1 MFTNNFHKSLKSL
14 LTLIYLM
21 FMIFNISAQNT
32 NNGLPLIT
40 NIAPRDYGYESQ
52 NYTITQNKDG
62 IIYIGNLSGVV
73 EYDGNFWNLINVK
86 GTPILHTNPKGN
98 VFVGLF
104 NDFGIL
110 KNNAQNKLSFQ
121 SLFENVEKKD
131 FGNTYKVES
140 LGDDVFFCSLKY
152 LYKYSTKTNK
162 SKLILEH
169 NPRIKIFKANN
180 TLYVFKKE
188 KGLFYYDNE
197 KFIPTKNAN
206 FFKNLNIIDIISH
219 GKNEILVK
227 TENEFYLITDKEIK
241 IFKTD
246 ADEFLIKNDYAK
258 GLLLSNNTYA
268 FASKLN
274 GIVFCDFNGKLLFA
288 VSKKNGLYNNRVNNL
303 FVDSSNNL
311 WVALDNGISIIE
323 YPSNLSFFNETNG
336 LKGGVYSV
344 RNFENNLYVATSN
357 GVFKHI
363 ASKLSSE
370 SECKLNDNFV
380 QLNESN
386 FEAYNFYEINKNL
399 YVTSNKGL
407 IKVSEHKC
415 EFLIDG
421 KLKSMLH
428 CKSDSSLLILVME
441 NGLFVVKIDENGKW
455 SDKLP
460 VKNFDKYVRTI
471 AEDKNGN
478 IWLGSDFDGLYEL
491 NLNTSEI
498 KSYDSKDGLPKEF
511 DWIDV
516 YNINHEIIFS
526 TSQGLYHFDEKTR
539 KFYIDSSFGINF
551 LKENSWV
558 YPLVEDKNN
567 NVWLS
572 LGTHSK
578 FVKQTGFAKFNPQT
592 RKYTI
597 DFSKLGKLSYFT
609 VETIFLDKKDVIW
622 FGGFDGLFRFDSEIK
637 THNENKFKTLI
648 RKITIE
654 HDSII
659 SASIDEN
666 IIDKVV
672 YKSDSLIPEISY
684 KYNSIR
690 FEFSC
695 PKFASESKVLHRYML
710 EGYDSEWSEW
720 KTINHK
726 EYTNLPEGIYKFKVE
741 SKDIHGNISIETSYE
756 FEIDPPIYRT
766 WLAYIIYVILLIT
779 FFIAIIRWRSYLY
792 EKETNKLDKI
802 IAEKTEDL
810 VMQKER
816 AEQLVSNILPK
827 QTVEELKSMGRSSRK
842 KYKMV
847 TVLFSDIQGFTKIA
861 DLMNPD
867 ELLDELDKYFL
878 NFDSIVESLGIEKIK
893 TIGDA
898 YMCAGGIPQKNRT
911 NPVDVVYAALTVQK
925 YMKDLKDK
933 QLDVWDIR
941 IGIHTG
947 AVIAGVVGSKKYTY
961 DIWGDT
967 VNVASR
973 MESLGQPQEV
983 NISEV
988 TYDLV
993 KEYFDCEYRGKVPVK
1008 YKGEMKMY
1016 FVRGFKPEFSE
1027 NGDGATPN
1035 QLFKTKLQIVRFD
1048 DLDELIMTKLEKG
1061 LLKTLYYHDLKHTID
1076 VCTQVE
1082 ILGRLEN
1089 VSEDEMLL
1097 LKTAALFHDI
1107 GFIIGYD
1114 DHEFLSIKMAREIL
1128 PQFQYSTEQI
1138 KIIGD
1143 LIYVTKLPPEP
1154 KTLLEQIMCDADLDY
1169 LGRAD
1174 FIPVSQK
1181 LFREL
1186 FERKKIK
1193 SVEEWNKIQIDFISN
1208 HQYFTES
1215 ARKLRNVNKQ
1225 EQLAKLKKLL

>member
-1 MFTNNFHKSLKSL
+1 
-14 LTLIYLM
+14 
-21 FMIFNISAQNT
+21 
-32 NNGLPLIT
+32 
-40 NIAPRDYGYESQ
+40 
-52 NYTITQNKDG
+52 
-62 IIYIGNLSGVV
+62 
-73 EYDGNFWNLINVK
+73 
-86 GTPILHTNPKGN
+86 
-98 VFVGLF
+98 
-104 NDFGIL
+104 
-110 KNNAQNKLSFQ
+110 
-121 SLFENVEKKD
+121 
-131 FGNTYKVES
+131 
-140 LGDDVFFCSLKY
+140 
-152 LYKYSTKTNK
+152 
-162 SKLILEH
+162 
-169 NPRIKIFKANN
+169 
-180 TLYVFKKE
+180 
-188 KGLFYYDNE
+188 
-197 KFIPTKNAN
+197 
-206 FFKNLNIIDIISH
+206 
-219 GKNEILVK
+219 
-227 TENEFYLITDKEIK
+227 
-241 IFKTD
+241 
-246 ADEFLIKNDYAK
+246 
-258 GLLLSNNTYA
+258 
-268 FASKLN
+268 
-274 GIVFCDFNGKLLFA
+274 
-288 VSKKNGLYNNRVNNL
+288 
-303 FVDSSNNL
+303 
-311 WVALDNGISIIE
+311 
-323 YPSNLSFFNETNG
+323 
-336 LKGGVYSV
+336 
-344 RNFENNLYVATSN
+344 
-357 GVFKHI
+357 
-363 ASKLSSE
+363 
-370 SECKLNDNFV
+370 
-380 QLNESN
+380 
-386 FEAYNFYEINKNL
+386 
-399 YVTSNKGL
+399 
-407 IKVSEHKC
+407 
-415 EFLIDG
+415 
-421 KLKSMLH
+421 
-428 CKSDSSLLILVME
+428 ME
-441 NGLFVVKIDENGKW
+441 NGLNVIKVENNGKW
-455 SDKLP
+455 SSILP
-460 VKNFDKYVRTI
+460 VKNFDKYVRSI
-471 AEDKNGN
+471 AEDKNGH
-478 IWLGSDFDGLYEL
+478 IWLGSDFEGLFEID
-491 NLNTSEI
+491 LNTSEI
-498 KSYDSKDGLPKEF
+498 KSYDEKNGLPK
-511 DWIDV
+511 DYGWIDV
-516 YNINHEIIFS
+516 YNIRGEILYS
-526 TSQGLYHFDEKTR
+526 TDKGIYRFNEKTR
-539 KFYIDSSFGINF
+539 KFYLDKLIGIDFSTENF
-551 LKENSWV
+551 WI
-558 YPLVEDKNN
+558 YPLVEDKNSN
-567 NVWLS
+567 IWLS
-572 LGTHSK
+572 MGTPLK
-578 FVKQTGFAKFNPQT
+578 YIKQTGIARYNKNLN
-592 RKYTI
+592 KYSV
-597 DFSKLGKLSYFT
+597 DFSLLSKLSYFT
-609 VETIFLDKKDVIW
+609 VETICIDKNSVIW
-622 FGGFDGLFRFDSEIK
+622 IGGFDGLFRFDSKMKINDERI
-637 THNENKFKTLI
+637 FKTLI
-648 RKITIE
+648 RKITL
-654 HDSII
+654 HKDSVI
-659 SASIDEN
+659 STEIDEN
-666 IIDKVV
+666 IANKIV
-672 YKSDSLIPEISY
+672 YKSDSLISEFPY
-684 KYNSIR
+684 KYNSIK

-695 PKFASESKVLHRYML
+695 PKFATESKMLFRYIL
-710 EGYDSEWSEW
+710 EGYDEEWSEW
-720 KTINHK
+720 KTSNIK
-726 EYTNLPEGIYKFKVE
+726 EYTNLPVGNYSFKVE
-741 SKDIHGNISIETSYE
+741 SKDIYGNVSMVSSYD
-756 FEIDPPIYRT
+756 FIIDSPIYRK
-766 WLAYIIYVILLIT
+766 WWAYLIYIILLVT

-792 EKETNKLDKI
+792 EKEKNKLDKI

-816 AEQLVSNILPK
+816 AEQLVANILPK

-861 DLMNPD
+861 DRMNPD

-933 QLDVWDIR
+933 QQDVWDIR

-1027 NGDGATPN
+1027 NGDGTTPN
-1035 QLFKTKLQIVRFD
+1035 QLFKTKLQMVRFD

-1082 ILGRLEN
+1082 ILGRSEG

-1114 DHEFLSIKMAREIL
+1114 DHEFLGIKMAREIL
-1128 PQFQYSTEQI
+1128 PQFQYTEEQI

-1143 LIYVTKLPPEP
+1143 LIYATKLPPEP